1 MKLDEKLTYFD
12 DQVKSQTQEEIDQE
26 IEQYRQTLEE
36 DLANYKKQT
45 DENLAKRLETEKEA
59 IRRESNKILSQMQIS
74 QQKDLFLNEEK
85 RKSTLFQA
93 FEKEIENYK
102 NTDQY
107 VDQLLAMIKKFQSFA
122 KNETYDLY
130 IDRSD
135 AHLKDQLAQRVNH
148 PVSLSDR
155 DFIGGIRGVLR
166 ERQILFDYS
175 FSSLLDQM
183 QEDFVIKGAL

>member
-85 RKSTLFQA
+85 MKSTLFQA
-93 FEKEIENYK
+93 FEKEIE
-102 NTDQY
+102 T
-107 VDQLLAMIKKFQSFA
+107 
-122 KNETYDLY
+122 
-130 IDRSD
+130 
-135 AHLKDQLAQRVNH
+135 
-148 PVSLSDR
+148 
-155 DFIGGIRGVLR
+155 IRTP
-166 ERQILFDYS
+166 INMS
-175 FSSLLDQM
+175 INFSQ
-183 QEDFVIKGAL
+183 